1 MSATTP
7 TMRPLFVTQVYE
19 ASLATTPGFE
29 DFNASLADAVR
40 SLSVEDSAGRAWCRA
55 HGYRGYTS
63 YGSLNDLPQR
73 MPEFAELKRQL
84 DRHAV
89 AYARALNFDLARK
102 PRLDTL
108 WVNILKPGGGHSGHI
123 HPHAFLS
130 GTVYVEVPD
139 GASALKLEDPRLP
152 MMMARPSVLPD
163 APDAERPFV
172 YLSPKAGTVLMW
184 ESWLRHEVPP
194 NAAKAE
200 RISISFNYA

>member
-1 MSATTP
+1 MSL
-7 TMRPLFVTQVYE
+7 RPLFVTRVYE
-19 ASLATTPGFE
+19 ASLAAVAGFE
-29 DFNASLADAVR
+29 DFNAELVEACRMLAE
-40 SLSVEDSAGRAWCRA
+40 EDGAGRAWSKA
-55 HGYRGYTS
+55 HNYRGYTS

-73 MPEFAELKRQL
+73 LPEFAELKKHL
-84 DRHAV
+84 DRHAL

-102 PRLDTL
+102 PRLDTM

-152 MMMARPSVLPD
+152 MMMARPSVHAD
-163 APDAERPFV
+163 ASEAEQPFV
-172 YLSPKAGTVLMW
+172 YLAPRSGTVLMW
-184 ESWLRHEVPP
+184 ESWLRHEVPM
-194 NAAKAE
+194 NAAKSD

>member
-1 MSATTP
+1 MSL
-7 TMRPLFVTQVYE
+7 RPLFVTQVYE
-19 ASLATTPGFE
+19 ASLATGAGFE
-29 DFNASLADAVR
+29 SFNAELAEACR
-40 SLSVEDSAGRAWCRA
+40 MLAAEDQAGRAWCRA

-63 YGSLNDLPQR
+63 YGSLNDLPNR
-73 MPEFAELKRQL
+73 MPEFAELKRHL
-84 DRHAV
+84 DRHAL

-102 PRLDTL
+102 PRLDNL

-152 MMMARPSVLPD
+152 MMMARPAVHAD
-163 APDAERPFV
+163 ASEAERPFV
-172 YLSPKAGTVLMW
+172 YLAPRPGTVLMW

>member
-1 MSATTP
+1 MPQTP
-7 TMRPLFVTQVYE
+7 VLRSLFVTQVYE
-19 ASLATTPGFE
+19 ATLSTTPGFE
-29 DFNASLADAVR
+29 AFNDSLVEAVR
-40 SLSVEDSAGRAWCRA
+40 MLAAEDGAGRAWCRA

-63 YGSLNDLPQR
+63 YGSLNDLPNR
-73 MPEFAELKRQL
+73 MPEFGELKRHL

-102 PRLDTL
+102 PRLDNL
-108 WVNILKPGGGHSGHI
+108 WVNLLKPGGGHSGHI

-139 GASALKLEDPRLP
+139 GASSLKLEDPRLP
-152 MMMARPSVLPD
+152 MMMARPAVSED
-163 APDAERPFV
+163 ASEAEKPFV
-172 YLSPKAGTVLMW
+172 YLAPRAGTVLMW

-194 NAAKAE
+194 NAAKSE